1 MKSFAALAILFWT
14 MIGTGL
20 CQDLTNEH
28 QPGSQTAL
36 SVVPPT
42 KAPIITKKRVSVRVL
57 DKNTLKPVIST
68 LIVTGQRPGKQI
80 VPTFEDGVYKFK
92 IPVNDTSIISIF
104 ADGYEQLIEPITA
117 SKMNAREVFYLTP
130 KSEAASAANA
140 ILVSN
145 HASGSPR
152 RIITEEITSVLHFRK
167 SSAIFVNAT
176 EPELDRIVHYLTEYP
191 EIRIKLSG
199 HTDSEGD
206 AVKNMSLSHERV
218 NVVKKYLVDHDIAPT
233 RITGK
238 GFGSNIPAAPNDT
251 EANRSRN
258 RRVEII
264 VVEE

>member
-1 MKSFAALAILFWT
+1 MKSFAAFALLFFT
-14 MIGTGL
+14 IIGTGL
-20 CQDLTNEH
+20 CQSPINAHE
-28 QPGSQTAL
+28 PGRETAL
-36 SVVPPT
+36 SVVLPP
-42 KAPIITKKRVSVRVL
+42 KAPTVTRKRVSVRVL

-68 LIVTGQRPGKQI
+68 LIVTGQGPGKQI
-80 VPTFEDGVYKFK
+80 IPTFEDGVYKFK

-104 ADGYEQLIEPITA
+104 ADGYELLIEPITA

-145 HASGSPR
+145 RAPVSSR
-152 RIITEEITSVLHFRK
+152 RILTEEITSVLHFRRSKAIILTK
-167 SSAIFVNAT
+167 S
-176 EPELDRIVHYLTEYP
+176 EPELGRIVHYLAEYP
-191 EIRIKLSG
+191 DIRIKLSG

-206 AVKNMSLSHERV
+206 PGKNMSLSNERV
-218 NVVKKYLVDHDIAPT
+218 NVVKKYLVDHNISPI
-233 RITGK
+233 RISGK
-238 GFGSNIPAAPNDT
+238 GFGSNVPVAPNDN